1 VVWSVLLLVQLQVF
15 DTGSTFSGD
24 LGLDKEKSFQR
35 TRFSLHSDETEQ
47 NLCNCYQT
55 QFCSWWSSP
64 TGSQDLVLILTI
76 KYHQR
81 ESLASFASAPKQ
93 NSPIGGLLELAS
105 HLLLGIHRRNILLRR
120 PSDVT
125 ALLRQRFFTRVT
137 VTVRASDVSAL
148 QYILMRHFCCDVSAT

>member
-1 VVWSVLLLVQLQVF
+1 VECFAAGTTRQVF
-15 DTGSTFSGD
+15 DPGSTFSGD
-24 LGLDKEKSFQR
+24 LGLDKEPDFP
-35 TRFSLHSDETEQ
+35 
-47 NLCNCYQT
+47 CT
-55 QFCSWWSSP
+55 Q
-64 TGSQDLVLILTI
+64 TI